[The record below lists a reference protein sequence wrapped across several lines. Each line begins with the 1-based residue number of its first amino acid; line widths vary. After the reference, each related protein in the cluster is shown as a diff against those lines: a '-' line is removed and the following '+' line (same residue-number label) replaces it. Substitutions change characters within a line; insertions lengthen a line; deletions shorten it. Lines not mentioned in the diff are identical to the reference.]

1 MCRQKAEAEAAA
13 DVQGGKS
20 GKTQLPLPS
29 LSSFLSPFLSDR
41 TNGHFAARITV
52 IIAIEN
58 SKVWLTSGHFFLLEE
73 GTRHRGCLR
82 GREDPAS
89 FLWPSMSK
97 TSADSWVDKV
107 LF

>member
-1 MCRQKAEAEAAA
+1 MCRQKAEAAA

-58 SKVWLTSGHFFLLEE
+58 SKVCLACGGHFFLPGEE
-73 GTRHRGCLR
+73 ETPGVSEGAGIT
-82 GREDPAS
+82 P
-89 FLWPSMSK
+89 PSS
-97 TSADSWVDKV
+97 SGQA
-107 LF
+107 